1 MIYLDYCATS
11 APFESVLEVYKDINT
26 NHFGNPSSLH
36 FYGYESKKL
45 LEEARTGILSLLNVD
60 KVDNLIFTSSA
71 TEANNLV
78 LKGVPFKYKNRG
90 NRIITS
96 LGEHPSVLNPLIQMK
111 ELFGFKVDYVP
122 LKEDGEIDLE
132 AFKSM
137 MGDDVILVSIM
148 GVNNET
154 GAINPVKDIA
164 NIVKSYPKCFFHSD
178 LTQAIGKIDLDY
190 SIFDMFSF
198 SAHKIGG
205 VKGNGCLV
213 YKKKVQFVPLVYG
226 GEQEYSLRSGT
237 VDVASSYSTYIALK
251 TTLSLLKEKSGH
263 VYQLRDYL
271 YSKLE
276 AIPSISLNST
286 KKGSP
291 FVTSISLEKN
301 KASVVVEG
309 LSNKGICV
317 SSVSACSSKGEPS
330 SYVLTAMGKNSK
342 QAHNPIR
349 ISFSFNTTKEEIDI
363 FIQELER
370 LLKETK
376 TI

>member
-11 APFESVLEVYKDINT
+11 APFESALEAYT
-26 NHFGNPSSLH
+26 NVNKFHFGNPSSLH

-45 LEEARTGILSLLNVD
+45 LEEARTGILSLLNVS
-60 KVDNLIFTSSA
+60 KEDNLIFTSSA

-78 LKGVPFKYKNRG
+78 LKGIPFKYKNRG

-96 LGEHPSVLNPLIQMK
+96 KGEHPSILNPLLQMK
-111 ELFGFKVDYVP
+111 DLFGFKVDYVP
-122 LKEDGEIDLE
+122 LKEDGEIDLD
-132 AFKSM
+132 AFSSL

-154 GAINPVKDIA
+154 GAINPLSSISRIA
-164 NIVKSYPKCFFHSD
+164 KKYPKCFFHSD

-190 SIFDMFSF
+190 SMFDMFSF
-198 SAHKIGG
+198 SSHKIGG
-205 VKGNGCLV
+205 VKGSGCLV
-213 YKKKVQFVPLVYG
+213 YKKKVQFVSLLSG
-226 GEQEYSLRSGT
+226 GEQEYGLRSGT
-237 VDVASSYSTYIALK
+237 NDVASSYATYVALK
-251 TTLSLLKEKSGH
+251 TTMSLLKEKKGH
-263 VYQLRDYL
+263 IVELRDYL

-276 AIPSISLNST
+276 EIPSISINST
-286 KKGSP
+286 KRGSP

-301 KASVVVEG
+301 KASVIVEG

-317 SSVSACSSKGEPS
+317 SSVSACSSKGEPA
-330 SYVLTAMGKNSK
+330 SYVLEAMGKTSK

-349 ISFSFNTTKEEIDI
+349 ISISFSTTKEELDT
-363 FIQELER
+363 FILELTA

-376 TI
+376 NI

>member
-1 MIYLDYCATS
+1 M
-11 APFESVLEVYKDINT
+11 
-26 NHFGNPSSLH
+26 
-36 FYGYESKKL
+36 
-45 LEEARTGILSLLNVD
+45 
-60 KVDNLIFTSSA
+60 
-71 TEANNLV
+71 
-78 LKGVPFKYKNRG
+78 
-90 NRIITS
+90 
-96 LGEHPSVLNPLIQMK
+96 
-111 ELFGFKVDYVP
+111 
-122 LKEDGEIDLE
+122 
-132 AFKSM
+132 
-137 MGDDVILVSIM
+137 
-148 GVNNET
+148 
-154 GAINPVKDIA
+154 
-164 NIVKSYPKCFFHSD
+164 
-178 LTQAIGKIDLDY
+178 
-190 SIFDMFSF
+190 
-198 SAHKIGG
+198 
-205 VKGNGCLV
+205 
-213 YKKKVQFVPLVYG
+213 
-226 GEQEYSLRSGT
+226 
-237 VDVASSYSTYIALK
+237 
-251 TTLSLLKEKSGH
+251 
-263 VYQLRDYL
+263 YQLRDYL

-286 KKGSP
+286 KKGNP

>member
-1 MIYLDYCATS
+1 MVYLDYCATS

-45 LEEARTGILSLLNVD
+45 LEEARNGILSLLNVD
-60 KVDNLIFTSSA
+60 KLDNLIFTSSA

-96 LGEHPSVLNPLIQMK
+96 LGEHPSILNPLIQMK

-122 LKEDGEIDLE
+122 LKEDGGIDLE

-164 NIVKSYPKCFFHSD
+164 NIIKSYPKCFFHSD

-190 SIFDMFSF
+190 SIFDMFS
-198 SAHKIGG
+198 
-205 VKGNGCLV
+205 
-213 YKKKVQFVPLVYG
+213 
-226 GEQEYSLRSGT
+226 
-237 VDVASSYSTYIALK
+237 AL
-251 TTLSLLKEKSGH
+251 
-263 VYQLRDYL
+263 
-271 YSKLE
+271 
-276 AIPSISLNST
+276 
-286 KKGSP
+286 
-291 FVTSISLEKN
+291 F
-301 KASVVVEG
+301 
-309 LSNKGICV
+309 
-317 SSVSACSSKGEPS
+317 
-330 SYVLTAMGKNSK
+330 
-342 QAHNPIR
+342 
-349 ISFSFNTTKEEIDI
+349 
-363 FIQELER
+363 
-370 LLKETK
+370 
-376 TI
+376 

>member
-45 LEEARTGILSLLNVD
+45 LEEARNGILSLLNVD

-96 LGEHPSVLNPLIQMK
+96 LGEHPSILNPLIQMK

-122 LKEDGEIDLE
+122 LKGDGEIDLE
-132 AFKSM
+132 AFRSM

-164 NIVKSYPKCFFHSD
+164 NIIKSYPKCFFHSD
-178 LTQAIGKIDLDY
+178 LTQAILSNCIIKFLCQIIK
-190 SIFDMFSF
+190 SIQLITIIIRPYCNCNRVRLF
-198 SAHKIGG
+198 
-205 VKGNGCLV
+205 
-213 YKKKVQFVPLVYG
+213 
-226 GEQEYSLRSGT
+226 SGT
-237 VDVASSYSTYIALK
+237 STEQGCCQSRA
-251 TTLSLLKEKSGH
+251 
-263 VYQLRDYL
+263 
-271 YSKLE
+271 
-276 AIPSISLNST
+276 
-286 KKGSP
+286 
-291 FVTSISLEKN
+291 
-301 KASVVVEG
+301 
-309 LSNKGICV
+309 
-317 SSVSACSSKGEPS
+317 
-330 SYVLTAMGKNSK
+330 
-342 QAHNPIR
+342 
-349 ISFSFNTTKEEIDI
+349 
-363 FIQELER
+363 
-370 LLKETK
+370 
-376 TI
+376 